1 MEYYAG
7 VLFLT
12 TNRVGDFDEAFT
24 SRIHVSLYYPELSKN
39 KTIEV
44 FKINMNM
51 INERFEA
58 KERTIVVDGII
69 PFASDH
75 YKNHPLARWNGRQI
89 RNACQTALALAEF
102 EAQGNSMET
111 ILKPNALVHLKVSH
125 FQTVQ
130 KAYLEFAQYM
140 NSLYGT
146 TSSTRAKE
154 NRIRA
159 IWIDEN
165 DNVVG
170 TQSMGGAFKLRQ
182 EAFLLASQGQ
192 QQSRSAQ
199 PQPQAQ
205 QVFQQE
211 VPLQAQQGF
220 QQQAI
225 PMVNQGIPNPGV
237 QQYYQYPNVVAP
249 QPMYTQAP
257 GLDADAAAAT
267 VFFEPALERHRSEC
281 HHRLRHCTRRRTEPS
296 STTATTDNAA
306 PATTAATGQSS
317 LVRAGYSSH
326 LCSGQPTRLR
336 TKVTEQLAFNNRRQ
350 IPTRVICSR
359 PAMAGTS
366 RASRKLLNKLT
377 NSHSLILSRYFYRLI
392 FVYMTKA

>member
-1 MEYYAG
+1 LEYYAG

-24 SRIHVSLYYPELSKN
+24 SRIHVSLYYPELSKD
-39 KTIEV
+39 KTVEV
-44 FKINMNM
+44 FKINMNV

-58 KERTIVVDGII
+58 KERTIVIDDII
-69 PFASDH
+69 TFASDH
-75 YKNHPLARWNGRQI
+75 YKNHPRARWNGRQI

-102 EAQGNSMET
+102 EAQGNSTET
-111 ILKPNALVHLKVSH
+111 VLKPNALVHLKVSH

-130 KAYLEFAQYM
+130 KAYLEFAEYM

-154 NRIRA
+154 NRIHA

-170 TQSMGGAFKLRQ
+170 TQSMGGAFNLRR

-249 QPMYTQAP
+249 QPMYSQAP
-257 GLDADAAAAT
+257 GQMQMQMQPPQQFSSNQLWSGTGANVITGSATAQGEGQNRAPPQLPPTTPPPPQQQPQANPAWFEQDIQAIYAAASPPGS
-267 VFFEPALERHRSEC
+267 EQRSPNS
-281 HHRLRHCTRRRTEPS
+281 LP
-296 STTATTDNAA
+296 STTGGRYPPGSSA
-306 PATTAATGQSS
+306 PGPQWQ
-317 LVRAGYSSH
+317 VPQGPAGN
-326 LCSGQPTRLR
+326 C
-336 TKVTEQLAFNNRRQ
+336 
-350 IPTRVICSR
+350 
-359 PAMAGTS
+359 
-366 RASRKLLNKLT
+366 
-377 NSHSLILSRYFYRLI
+377 
-392 FVYMTKA
+392 

>member
-1 MEYYAG
+1 VFLRVLEYYAG

-12 TNRVGDFDEAFT
+12 TNRVGGFDEAFT
-24 SRIHVSLYYPELSKN
+24 SRIHVSLYYPELSKD
-39 KTIEV
+39 KTVEV

-58 KERTIVVDGII
+58 KERTIVIDDII
-69 PFASDH
+69 TFASDH
-75 YKNHPLARWNGRQI
+75 YNNHPLARWNARQI

-102 EAQGNSMET
+102 EAQGNNTET
-111 ILKPNALVHLKVSH
+111 VLKPNALVHLKVSH

-130 KAYLEFAQYM
+130 KAYLEFAEYM

-146 TSSTRAKE
+146 TSSTRAEE
-154 NRIRA
+154 NTIRA

-211 VPLQAQQGF
+211 VPVQAQQGF

-249 QPMYTQAP
+249 QPMYTQDQVRCRCSRRNSFLRTSSGVAQERMSSRAP
-257 GLDADAAAAT
+257 PLDKEKDRT
-267 VFFEPALERHRSEC
+267 ELHHSYHRQRRPRHNSRHRPIQPGSSRIFKPFMQRPTQQAQNKG
-281 HHRLRHCTRRRTEPS
+281 HR
-296 STTATTDNAA
+296 TACLQQLEQQEADTHQ
-306 PATTAATGQSS
+306 G
-317 LVRAGYSSH
+317 H
-326 LCSGQPTRLR
+326 LLQARNGRDLKAQP
-336 TKVTEQLAFNNRRQ
+336 VIANR
-350 IPTRVICSR
+350 
-359 PAMAGTS
+359 
-366 RASRKLLNKLT
+366 LT
-377 NSHSLILSRYFYRLI
+377 NSHSLILSR
-392 FVYMTKA
+392 